1 MRTAAPTRE
10 APRIQFSRRLRAV
23 GRVGDVAVK
32 LGLVKKPTELSL
44 FEERVRRA
52 TGLDDFGAGSWR
64 ESLQLLLSDCHAQ
77 GLLNFLGSMRLSVE
91 LTRVL
96 ENRLRIEAMAKR
108 YPEAGKAP
116 VAKPLIIVG
125 LPRTGS
131 TLLHNLLCLHPEAR
145 VPYHW
150 MLMRPAAPLDA
161 EDRRRVLAEQSLARS
176 QKAIPGMDAIHPI
189 RADWPDECLWLCA
202 QTGLTEA
209 HLVSFDV
216 PRYVEHFLASDHRE
230 AMAYHR
236 RQLQVMQWQQP
247 GQHWVL
253 KAPGHMFR
261 MRALLEVYPDARIVH
276 THRDPLSVLPSQTS
290 LAEMA
295 SGSAPGPLD
304 LGKLGEQS
312 ADLWWTG
319 IDRMLDA
326 REQLPPEQVVD
337 VHFDEL
343 MDDPARVVAGIYEHF
358 GMPVPEDS
366 RARVEG
372 FIAEQPRNKAGVH
385 RYTLERYGLTPD
397 GVRKRYARYFD
408 FVSQLRAK
416 APRAHS
422 D

>member
-1 MRTAAPTRE
+1 MSIAAPTSE
-10 APRIQFSRRLRAV
+10 ALRIQFSARLRAAA
-23 GRVGDVAVK
+23 RVGDVAVK
-32 LGLVKKPTELSL
+32 LGLVKRPTQLSV
-44 FEERVRRA
+44 FEERARRA
-52 TGLDDFGAGSWR
+52 TGLDDFGPGPWR
-64 ESLQLLLSDCHAQ
+64 ESLQLLLDDCHAQ
-77 GLLNFLGSMRLSVE
+77 GLLNFLGSMRLRVE

-108 YPEAGKAP
+108 FPEV
-116 VAKPLIIVG
+116 VAKTVDKPLIIVG

-150 MLMRPAAPLDA
+150 LLMRPAAPLDA
-161 EDRRRVLAEQSLARS
+161 EDTRRAQAEQFLARS
-176 QKAIPGMDAIHPI
+176 YKAIPGMDAIHPI

-216 PRYVEHFLASDHRE
+216 PRYLEHFLASDHRD

-236 RQLQVMQWQQP
+236 RQLQIMQWQEL

-261 MRALLEVYPDARIVH
+261 MRALLESYPDARIVH
-276 THRDPLSVLPSQTS
+276 THRDPLRVLPSQAS
-290 LAEMA
+290 LTEMA
-295 SGSAPGPLD
+295 SSSAPAPLD
-304 LGKLGEQS
+304 LARLGEQS
-312 ADLWWTG
+312 ADLWCKG
-319 IDRMLDA
+319 IERMLDA
-326 REQLPPEQVVD
+326 REQLPREQVVD

-343 MDDPARVVAGIYEHF
+343 MSDPAGVVAGIYEHF
-358 GMPVPEDS
+358 GMPVPADT

-385 RYTLERYGLTPD
+385 RYTLERYGLTSD
-397 GVRKRYARYFD
+397 GVRQRYARYLD
-408 FVSQLRAK
+408 FVSQLRAT
-416 APRAHS
+416 ASRA
-422 D
+422 